1 MEKNERSMRGVPL
14 RELVET
20 TLPPGTRVLGGRDG
34 LDREVT
40 WATLLRTLPARTAIQ
55 RGDLL
60 LFSVDLLFMR
70 EPPLSFPALLEVAL
84 EREAAGLAVVGPA
97 PEDWGPLADE
107 AGLPLLALPEGI
119 SLADLAN
126 QIARFITARREALY
140 EIEREL
146 QRRFQQAALTGEG
159 LPAILRTLEEATGK
173 PAWLEDAQGSPWSDL
188 PGPPEPPPGQ
198 MERRAWLR
206 RLPLREEGGE
216 PPVALFGPDA
226 AGRICLAGAVLLE
239 RRPVGAVCLLG
250 TTGRITERDRLAV
263 AQAAAACALV
273 LIRERSLW
281 SAEARVR
288 GEFLAQV
295 LRGEL
300 PEAEARRRARILNE
314 PIEEPMA
321 VAVFR
326 APEAEGDTERLAEA
340 IRRLTA
346 RFPRRRVQPMAE
358 GIAFVFPPPG
368 GEADPETVVEG
379 LRAELVRAL
388 GLSRLAAGVGGVYAG
403 PAGLA
408 RSFRE
413 AVQSAQMV
421 EALLG
426 GNRALA
432 YARLDVYRIL
442 YPLRESELLEE
453 FYEQVL
459 GPLERYDREHHAEL
473 IPTLEA
479 FFACDGNLQ
488 RTAERLFLHRNSLA
502 YRLRRIQEITGMDLR
517 RWEDCFRLQ
526 LALKIRPMLRRSHA
540 QPGGGSEP
548 RA

>member
-1 MEKNERSMRGVPL
+1 MRGVPL
-14 RELVET
+14 KELLESI
-20 TLPPGTRVLGGRDG
+20 LPPGTRVVGGGSG
-34 LDREVT
+34 LDHEVT
-40 WATLLRTLPARTAIQ
+40 WATLLRTIPARTAIQ

-60 LFSVDLLFMR
+60 LFSIDLLAMR
-70 EPPLSFPALLEVAL
+70 EPPLSFSALLELAL
-84 EREAAGLAVVGPA
+84 EREAAGLAVVGPI
-97 PEDWGPLADE
+97 PEAWGPLADE
-107 AGLPLLALPEGI
+107 AGLPLLSLPEGI

-146 QRRFQQAALTGEG
+146 QRRFQQAILAGEG
-159 LPAILRTLEEATGK
+159 LPAILRALMEVTGK
-173 PAWLEDAQGSPWSDL
+173 RAWMEDAQGTPWPDL
-188 PGPPEPPPGQ
+188 PSPPEAPPGQ
-198 MERRAWLR
+198 AERRAWLR
-206 RLPLREEGGE
+206 RLPLRGEAE

-226 AGRICLAGAVLLE
+226 DGRVCLAGAVLLD
-239 RRPVGAVCLLG
+239 RRPVGAVCLLSPSG
-250 TTGRITERDRLAV
+250 KIAERDRFAV

-273 LIRERSLW
+273 LTRERSLW
-281 SAEARVR
+281 SAEARLR

-326 APEAEGDTERLAEA
+326 APDGEGEVERLTDA

-346 RFPRRRVQPMAE
+346 RFPRCRVQPMAE
-358 GIAFVFPPPG
+358 GVAFVFPPPA
-368 GEADPETVVEG
+368 GEADLEAVVEG
-379 LRAELVRAL
+379 LRVELARAL
-388 GLSRLAAGVGGVYAG
+388 GLNRLAAGVGGVYAG
-403 PAGLA
+403 PSGLA

-413 AVQSAQMV
+413 AVQSLQMV

-426 GNRALA
+426 GARTLA
-432 YARLDVYRIL
+432 YQRLDVYRLL
-442 YPLRESELLEE
+442 YPLRESEVLEE
-453 FYEQVL
+453 FYDQVL
-459 GPLERYDREHHAEL
+459 GPLERYDREHRAEL

-526 LALKIRPMLRRSHA
+526 LALKIRPILRRFYER
-540 QPGGGSEP
+540 PGGGSSSG
-548 RA
+548 A

>member
-1 MEKNERSMRGVPL
+1 MRGVRL
-14 RELVET
+14 RELLENL
-20 TLPPGTRVLGGRDG
+20 LPPGTQVIGGGSG
-34 LDREVT
+34 LDHEVA
-40 WATLLRTLPARTAIQ
+40 WATLLRTIPARTAIQ

-60 LFSVDLLFMR
+60 LFPVDLLSMR
-70 EPPLSFPALLEVAL
+70 EPPLAFPALLELAL
-84 EREAAGLAVVGPA
+84 EREAAGLAVVGPV

-107 AGLPLLALPEGI
+107 AGLPLLALPEGTG
-119 SLADLAN
+119 LADLAN

-146 QRRFQQAALTGEG
+146 QRRFQQAALAGEG
-159 LPAILRTLEEATGK
+159 LAAILRVLEDVTGK
-173 PAWLEDAQGSPWSDL
+173 RAWLEDAQGSPWPDL
-188 PGPPEPPPGQ
+188 PGPPEPPPGPV
-198 MERRAWLR
+198 ERRAWLR

-226 AGRICLAGAVLLE
+226 AGRICLAGAVILE
-239 RRPVGAVCLLG
+239 RRPVGAVCLLSFSSG
-250 TTGRITERDRLAV
+250 ITERDRLAV

-273 LIRERSLW
+273 LLRERSLW
-281 SAEARVR
+281 TAEARVR

-326 APEAEGDTERLAEA
+326 APDTEGNSERLTEA

-346 RFPRRRVQPMAE
+346 RFPRCRVQPMAE

-413 AVQSAQMV
+413 AVQSLQMV

-426 GNRALA
+426 GDRTLA
-432 YARLDVYRIL
+432 YSRLDVYRIL
-442 YPLRESELLEE
+442 YPLRESEVLEE
-453 FYEQVL
+453 FYEQTL

-479 FFACDGNLQ
+479 FFACDGSLQ

-526 LALKIRPMLRRSHA
+526 LALKIRPILRRPHA
-540 QPGGGSEP
+540 QPGSGSES

>member
-1 MEKNERSMRGVPL
+1 MRGVPL
-14 RELVET
+14 KELLESI
-20 TLPPGTRVLGGRDG
+20 LPPGTRVVGGGSG
-34 LDREVT
+34 LDHEVT
-40 WATLLRTLPARTAIQ
+40 WATLLRTIPARTAIQ

-60 LFSVDLLFMR
+60 LFSIDLLAMR
-70 EPPLSFPALLEVAL
+70 EPPLSFSALLELAL
-84 EREAAGLAVVGPA
+84 EREAAGLAVVGPI
-97 PEDWGPLADE
+97 PEAWGPLADE
-107 AGLPLLALPEGI
+107 AGLPLLSLPEGI

-146 QRRFQQAALTGEG
+146 QRRFQQAILAGEG
-159 LPAILRTLEEATGK
+159 LPAILRALMEVTGK
-173 PAWLEDAQGSPWSDL
+173 RAWMEDAQGTPWPDL
-188 PGPPEPPPGQ
+188 PSPPEAPPGQ
-198 MERRAWLR
+198 AERRAWLR
-206 RLPLREEGGE
+206 RLPLRGEAE

-226 AGRICLAGAVLLE
+226 DGRVCLAGAVLLD
-239 RRPVGAVCLLG
+239 RRPVGAVCLLSPSG
-250 TTGRITERDRLAV
+250 KIAERDRFAV

-273 LIRERSLW
+273 LTRERSLW
-281 SAEARVR
+281 SAEARLR

-326 APEAEGDTERLAEA
+326 ASDGEGEVERLTDA

-346 RFPRRRVQPMAE
+346 RFPRCRVQPMAE
-358 GIAFVFPPPG
+358 GVAFVFPPPA
-368 GEADPETVVEG
+368 GEADLEAVVEG
-379 LRAELVRAL
+379 LRVELARAL
-388 GLSRLAAGVGGVYAG
+388 GLNRLAAGVGGVYAG
-403 PAGLA
+403 PSGLA

-413 AVQSAQMV
+413 AVQSLQMV

-426 GNRALA
+426 GARTLA
-432 YARLDVYRIL
+432 YQRLDVYRLL
-442 YPLRESELLEE
+442 YPLRESEVLEE
-453 FYEQVL
+453 FYDQVL
-459 GPLERYDREHHAEL
+459 GPLERYDREHRAEL

-526 LALKIRPMLRRSHA
+526 LALKIRPILRRFYER
-540 QPGGGSEP
+540 PGGGSSSG
-548 RA
+548 A

>member
-1 MEKNERSMRGVPL
+1 MSL
-14 RELVET
+14 RELLDAM
-20 TLPPGTRVLGGRDG
+20 LPAGTRVVGGESG

-40 WATLLRTLPARTAIQ
+40 WATLLRTTPARTAVQ

-60 LFSVDLLFMR
+60 LFSADLLSIR
-70 EPPLSFPALLEVAL
+70 EPPLAFSALLELAL
-84 EREAAGLAVVGPA
+84 EREAAGLAVVSPI
-97 PEDWGPLADE
+97 PEAWGPLADE
-107 AGLPLLALPEGI
+107 AGLPLLALPEGT
-119 SLADLAN
+119 SLAELAN

-159 LPAILRTLEEATGK
+159 LPAILRVLIEVTGK
-173 PAWLEDAQGSPWSDL
+173 SVWMEDAQGMPWPDL
-188 PGPPEPPPGQ
+188 PSPPESSPGQ
-198 MERRAWLR
+198 AERRAWLR
-206 RLPLREEGGE
+206 RLSLREEAE
-216 PPVALFGPDA
+216 PPVVLFGPDA
-226 AGRICLAGAVLLE
+226 EERVCLAGAVLLD
-239 RRPVGAVCLLG
+239 RRPVGMICLLSPS
-250 TTGRITERDRLAV
+250 RKITERDRLAI
-263 AQAAAACALV
+263 AQAALACGLV
-273 LIRERSLW
+273 LHRERSLW

-300 PEAEARRRARILNE
+300 SEAEARRRARILSE

-326 APEAEGDTERLAEA
+326 ATDMEGNMERLADA

-346 RFPRRRVQPMAE
+346 RFARCRVQPMAE
-358 GIAFVFPPPG
+358 GIAFVFPPPV
-368 GEADPETVVEG
+368 GESDLEMVVEG
-379 LRAELVRAL
+379 LRVELARAL
-388 GLSRLAAGVGGVYAG
+388 GLTHLAAGVGGVYAG
-403 PAGLA
+403 PSGLA

-413 AVQSAQMV
+413 AVQSLQMV

-426 GNRALA
+426 GERTLS
-432 YARLDVYRIL
+432 YQRLDIYRLL
-442 YPLRESELLEE
+442 YPMRESEVLAE

-459 GPLERYDREHHAEL
+459 GSLERYDREHRAEL

-526 LALKIRPMLRRSHA
+526 MALKIRPILRRSHE
-540 QPGGGSEP
+540 QPGGGSDPSVGESP
-548 RA
+548 

>member
-1 MEKNERSMRGVPL
+1 MRGVPL
-14 RELVET
+14 RELLET
-20 TLPPGTRVLGGRDG
+20 TLPPGTRVVGGGNG

-60 LFSVDLLFMR
+60 LFSVELLAMR
-70 EPPLSFPALLEVAL
+70 EPPLAFPALLDLAA
-84 EREAAGLAVVGPA
+84 EREAAGLAIVGPI
-97 PEDWGPLADE
+97 PEAWGSLADE
-107 AGLPLLALPEGI
+107 AGLPLLALPEGT

-126 QIARFITARREALY
+126 QIARFITTRREALY
-140 EIEREL
+140 EIERDF
-146 QRRFQQAALTGEG
+146 QRRFQRAALSSEG
-159 LPAILRTLEEATGK
+159 LPAILRMLTEVTGK
-173 PAWLEDAQGSPWSDL
+173 SAWMEDLQGAPWPDL
-188 PGPPEPPPGQ
+188 PAPPEPSPGLA
-198 MERRAWLR
+198 ERRAWLR
-206 RLPLREEGGE
+206 RLPVREEGE

-226 AGRICLAGAVLLE
+226 AGRVCLAGAVLLD

-250 TTGRITERDRLAV
+250 ASGQISERDRLAV
-263 AQAAAACALV
+263 AQAAVACGLV
-273 LIRERSLW
+273 LLRERTLW
-281 SAEARVR
+281 STEARVR

-326 APEAEGDTERLAEA
+326 APDLEGNAERLAEA
-340 IRRLTA
+340 MRRLTA
-346 RFPRRRVQPMAE
+346 RFPRCRIQPMAE
-358 GIAFVFPPPG
+358 GVALVFPPPG
-368 GEADPETVVEG
+368 READLEAVVEG
-379 LRAELVRAL
+379 LRAELARAL
-388 GLSRLAAGVGGVYAG
+388 GLSRLAAGVGGAHAG
-403 PAGLA
+403 PSGLA
-408 RSFRE
+408 RAFRE
-413 AVQSAQMV
+413 AVQSLQMV
-421 EALLG
+421 EAMLG
-426 GNRALA
+426 GYRTLS
-432 YARLDVYRIL
+432 YQRLDIYRIL
-442 YPLRESELLEE
+442 YPLRESEVLEE

-459 GPLERYDREHHAEL
+459 GPLERYDQTHHAEL
-473 IPTLEA
+473 VPTLEA

-526 LALKIRPMLRRSHA
+526 LALKIRPILRRSHE
-540 QPGGGSEP
+540 QPGGGSDP

>member
-1 MEKNERSMRGVPL
+1 MRGVPL
-14 RELVET
+14 KELLESI
-20 TLPPGTRVLGGRDG
+20 LPPGTRVVGGGSG
-34 LDREVT
+34 LDHEVT
-40 WATLLRTLPARTAIQ
+40 WATLLRTIPARTAIQ

-60 LFSVDLLFMR
+60 LFSIDLLAMR
-70 EPPLSFPALLEVAL
+70 EPPLSFSALLELAL
-84 EREAAGLAVVGPA
+84 EREAAGLAVVGPI
-97 PEDWGPLADE
+97 PEAWGPLADE
-107 AGLPLLALPEGI
+107 AGLPLLSLPEGI

-146 QRRFQQAALTGEG
+146 QRRFQQAILAGEG
-159 LPAILRTLEEATGK
+159 LPAILRALMEVTGK
-173 PAWLEDAQGSPWSDL
+173 HAWMEDAQGTPWPDL
-188 PGPPEPPPGQ
+188 PSPPEAPPGQ
-198 MERRAWLR
+198 AERRAWLR
-206 RLPLREEGGE
+206 RLPLRGEAE

-226 AGRICLAGAVLLE
+226 DGRVCLAGAVLLD
-239 RRPVGAVCLLG
+239 RRPVGAVCLLSPSG
-250 TTGRITERDRLAV
+250 KIAERDRFAV

-273 LIRERSLW
+273 LTRERSLW
-281 SAEARVR
+281 SAEARLR

-326 APEAEGDTERLAEA
+326 APDGEGEVERLTDA

-346 RFPRRRVQPMAE
+346 RFPRCRVQPMAE
-358 GIAFVFPPPG
+358 GVAFVFPPPA
-368 GEADPETVVEG
+368 GEADLEAVVEG
-379 LRAELVRAL
+379 LRVELARAL
-388 GLSRLAAGVGGVYAG
+388 GLNRLAAGVGGVYAG
-403 PAGLA
+403 PSGLA

-413 AVQSAQMV
+413 AVQSLQMV

-426 GNRALA
+426 GARTLA
-432 YARLDVYRIL
+432 YQRLDVYRLL
-442 YPLRESELLEE
+442 YPLRESEVLEE
-453 FYEQVL
+453 FYDQVL
-459 GPLERYDREHHAEL
+459 GPLERYDREHRAEL

-526 LALKIRPMLRRSHA
+526 LALKIRPILRRFYER
-540 QPGGGSEP
+540 PGGGSSSG
-548 RA
+548 A

>member
-1 MEKNERSMRGVPL
+1 LMRGVPL
-14 RELVET
+14 KELLESI
-20 TLPPGTRVLGGRDG
+20 LPPGTRVVGGGSG
-34 LDREVT
+34 LDHEVT
-40 WATLLRTLPARTAIQ
+40 WATLLRTIPARTAIQ

-60 LFSVDLLFMR
+60 LFSIDLLAMR
-70 EPPLSFPALLEVAL
+70 EPPLSFSALLELAL
-84 EREAAGLAVVGPA
+84 EREAAGLAVVGPI
-97 PEDWGPLADE
+97 PEAWGPLADE
-107 AGLPLLALPEGI
+107 AGLPLLSLPEGI

-146 QRRFQQAALTGEG
+146 QRRFQQAILAGEG
-159 LPAILRTLEEATGK
+159 LPAILRALMEVTGK
-173 PAWLEDAQGSPWSDL
+173 HAWMEDAQGTPWPDL
-188 PGPPEPPPGQ
+188 PSPPEAPPGQ
-198 MERRAWLR
+198 AERRAWLR
-206 RLPLREEGGE
+206 RLPLRGEAE

-226 AGRICLAGAVLLE
+226 DGRVCLAGAVLLD
-239 RRPVGAVCLLG
+239 RRPVGAVCLLSPSG
-250 TTGRITERDRLAV
+250 KIAERDRFAV

-273 LIRERSLW
+273 LTREQSLW
-281 SAEARVR
+281 SAEARLR

-326 APEAEGDTERLAEA
+326 APDGEGEVERLTDA

-346 RFPRRRVQPMAE
+346 RFPRCRVQPMAE
-358 GIAFVFPPPG
+358 GVAFVFPPPA
-368 GEADPETVVEG
+368 GEADLEAVVEG
-379 LRAELVRAL
+379 LRVELARAL
-388 GLSRLAAGVGGVYAG
+388 GLNRLAAGVGGVYAG
-403 PAGLA
+403 PSGLA

-413 AVQSAQMV
+413 AVQSLQMV

-426 GNRALA
+426 GARTLA
-432 YARLDVYRIL
+432 YQRLDVYRLL
-442 YPLRESELLEE
+442 YPLRESEVLEE
-453 FYEQVL
+453 FYDQVL
-459 GPLERYDREHHAEL
+459 GPLERYDREHRAEL

-526 LALKIRPMLRRSHA
+526 LALKIRPILRRFYER
-540 QPGGGSEP
+540 PGGGSSSG
-548 RA
+548 A

>member
-1 MEKNERSMRGVPL
+1 MRGVPL
-14 RELVET
+14 RELLENL
-20 TLPPGTRVLGGRDG
+20 LPPGTQVIGGRGG
-34 LDREVT
+34 LDHEVT
-40 WATLLRTLPARTAIQ
+40 WATLLRTIPARTAIQ

-60 LFSVDLLFMR
+60 LFSVDLLSMR
-70 EPPLSFPALLEVAL
+70 EPPLAFPALLELAL
-84 EREAAGLAVVGPA
+84 EREAAGLAVVGPVPA
-97 PEDWGPLADE
+97 DWGLLADE
-107 AGLPLLALPEGI
+107 AGLPLLALPEGTG
-119 SLADLAN
+119 LADLAN

-146 QRRFQQAALTGEG
+146 QRRFQQAALAGEG
-159 LPAILRTLEEATGK
+159 LPAILRVLEEVTGK
-173 PAWLEDAQGSPWSDL
+173 RAWLEDAQGSPWPDL
-188 PGPPEPPPGQ
+188 PGPPEPPPGPA
-198 MERRAWLR
+198 ERRAWLR

-239 RRPVGAVCLLG
+239 RRPIGAVCLLSLSG
-250 TTGRITERDRLAV
+250 GITERDRLAV
-263 AQAAAACALV
+263 AQAASACALV
-273 LIRERSLW
+273 LLRERSLW
-281 SAEARVR
+281 TAEARVR

-326 APEAEGDTERLAEA
+326 APNAEENAERLTEA

-346 RFPRRRVQPMAE
+346 RFPRCRVQPMAE
-358 GIAFVFPPPG
+358 GVAFVFPPPG
-368 GEADPETVVEG
+368 GEADPEAVVEG
-379 LRAELVRAL
+379 LRAELVRTL
-388 GLSRLAAGVGGVYAG
+388 GLPRLAAGVGGVYAG

-413 AVQSAQMV
+413 AVQSLQMV

-426 GNRALA
+426 GDRTLA
-432 YARLDVYRIL
+432 YSRLDVYRIL
-442 YPLRESELLEE
+442 YPLRESEVLEE
-453 FYEQVL
+453 FYEQTL
-459 GPLERYDREHHAEL
+459 GPLERYDQEHHAEL

-526 LALKIRPMLRRSHA
+526 LALKIRPILRRSHA

>member
-1 MEKNERSMRGVPL
+1 MRGVSL
-14 RELVET
+14 RELLES
-20 TLPPGTRVLGGRDG
+20 TLPPGTRVVGGGGG
-34 LDREVT
+34 LDREVA
-40 WATLLRTLPARTAIQ
+40 WATLLRTIPARTAIQ

-60 LFSVDLLFMR
+60 LFSADLLAMR
-70 EPPLSFPALLEVAL
+70 EPPISFSALLELAL
-84 EREAAGLAVVGPA
+84 EREAAGLAMVGPV
-97 PEDWGPLADE
+97 PEGWGPLADE
-107 AGLPLLALPEGI
+107 AGLPLLALPEGT
-119 SLADLAN
+119 SLGDLAN

-146 QRRFQQAALTGEG
+146 QRRFQQAALAGEG
-159 LPAILRTLEEATGK
+159 LPAILQALTEVTGK
-173 PAWLEDAQGSPWSDL
+173 SAWLEDTQGAPWPDL
-188 PGPPEPPPGQ
+188 PPPPEVPPGQ
-198 MERRAWLR
+198 AERRAWLR
-206 RLPLREEGGE
+206 RLPLREEAE
-216 PPVALFGPDA
+216 PSVALFGPDA
-226 AGRICLAGAVLLE
+226 RGRVCLAGAVLLD
-239 RRPVGAVCLLG
+239 RRPVGAVCLLSPSG
-250 TTGRITERDRLAV
+250 KIAERDRFAV

-273 LIRERSLW
+273 LLRERSLW
-281 SAEARVR
+281 TAEARVR

-326 APEAEGDTERLAEA
+326 APDAEGHAGHLAEA
-340 IRRLTA
+340 IRRLTT
-346 RFPRRRVQPMAE
+346 RFPRCRVQPMAE

-368 GEADPETVVEG
+368 GESEPEAVVEG

-388 GLSRLAAGVGGVYAG
+388 GLPRLAAGVGGVYAG

-413 AVQSAQMV
+413 AVQALQMV

-426 GNRALA
+426 GDRTLA
-432 YARLDVYRIL
+432 YSRLDVYRIL
-442 YPLRESELLEE
+442 YPLRESEVLEE
-453 FYEQVL
+453 FYEQTL
-459 GPLERYDREHHAEL
+459 GSLERYDREHHAEL

-526 LALKIRPMLRRSHA
+526 LALKIRPILRRSHA
-540 QPGGGSEP
+540 QPGGGSGP

>member
-1 MEKNERSMRGVPL
+1 MRGVPL
-14 RELVET
+14 RELMET
-20 TLPPGTRVLGGRDG
+20 TLPSGTRVIGGRSG

-40 WATLLRTLPARTAIQ
+40 WATLLRTTPARTAIQ

-60 LFSVDLLFMR
+60 LFSVDLLAMR
-70 EPPLSFPALLEVAL
+70 EPPLPFPALLELAL
-84 EREAAGLAVVGPA
+84 EREAAGLAVVGPI
-97 PEDWGPLADE
+97 PEAWGPLADE
-107 AGLPLLALPEGI
+107 AGLPLLALPEGT

-140 EIEREL
+140 EIERAL
-146 QRRFQQAALTGEG
+146 QRRFQQAALAGEG
-159 LPAILRTLEEATGK
+159 LSAILQALAEVTGK
-173 PAWLEDAQGSPWSDL
+173 TVWLEDLQGAPWADL
-188 PGPPEPPPGQ
+188 PGPPGSPPGLA
-198 MERRAWLR
+198 ERRAWLR
-206 RLPLREEGGE
+206 RLPAREEAE
-216 PPVALFGPDA
+216 PPVALFGPDE
-226 AGRICLAGAVLLE
+226 AGRVCLAGAVLLD
-239 RRPVGAVCLLG
+239 RRPVGAVCLMGGAREL
-250 TTGRITERDRLAV
+250 TERDRLAV
-263 AQAAAACALV
+263 AHAAAACALV

-300 PEAEARRRARILNE
+300 PEAEARRRARVLNE
-314 PIEEPMA
+314 PIEAPMA

-326 APEAEGDTERLAEA
+326 APDAAGDAERLAEA
-340 IRRLTA
+340 MRRLTM
-346 RFPRRRVQPMAE
+346 RFPQCRVQPMAE
-358 GIAFVFPPPG
+358 GVAWVFPPPG
-368 GEADPETVVEG
+368 GEADLEGVVEG
-379 LRAELVRAL
+379 LRRELVRTL
-388 GLSRLAAGVGGVYAG
+388 GLPRLAAGVGGVYAG
-403 PAGLA
+403 PSGWA

-413 AVQSAQMV
+413 AVQSLQMV

-426 GNRALA
+426 GDHTLA
-432 YARLDVYRIL
+432 YQRLDVYRIL
-442 YPLRESELLEE
+442 YLLRESEVLEA

-459 GPLERYDREHHAEL
+459 GPLERYDREHRAEL

-526 LALKIRPMLRRSHA
+526 LALKIRPILRRSHE
-540 QPGGGSEP
+540 PSGGGSD
-548 RA
+548 AGA

>member
-1 MEKNERSMRGVPL
+1 MRGVPL
-14 RELVET
+14 KELLESI
-20 TLPPGTRVLGGRDG
+20 LPPGTRVVGGGSG
-34 LDREVT
+34 LDHEVT
-40 WATLLRTLPARTAIQ
+40 WATLLRTIPARTAIQ

-60 LFSVDLLFMR
+60 LFSIDLLAMR
-70 EPPLSFPALLEVAL
+70 EPPLSFSALLELAL
-84 EREAAGLAVVGPA
+84 EREAAGLAVVGPI
-97 PEDWGPLADE
+97 PEAWGPLADE
-107 AGLPLLALPEGI
+107 AGLPLLSLPEGI

-146 QRRFQQAALTGEG
+146 QRRFQQAILAGEG
-159 LPAILRTLEEATGK
+159 LPAILRALMEVTGK
-173 PAWLEDAQGSPWSDL
+173 HAWMEDAQGTPWPDL
-188 PGPPEPPPGQ
+188 PSPPEAPPGQ
-198 MERRAWLR
+198 AERRAWLR
-206 RLPLREEGGE
+206 RLPLRGEAE

-226 AGRICLAGAVLLE
+226 DGRVCLAGAVLLD
-239 RRPVGAVCLLG
+239 RRPVGAVCLLSPSG
-250 TTGRITERDRLAV
+250 KIAERDRFAV

-273 LIRERSLW
+273 LTREQSLW
-281 SAEARVR
+281 SAEARLR

-326 APEAEGDTERLAEA
+326 APDGEGEVERLTDA

-346 RFPRRRVQPMAE
+346 RFPRCRVQPMAE
-358 GIAFVFPPPG
+358 GVAFVFPPPA
-368 GEADPETVVEG
+368 GEADLEAVVEG
-379 LRAELVRAL
+379 LRVELARAL
-388 GLSRLAAGVGGVYAG
+388 GLNRLAAGVGGVYAG
-403 PAGLA
+403 PSGLA

-413 AVQSAQMV
+413 AVQSLQMV

-426 GNRALA
+426 GARTLA
-432 YARLDVYRIL
+432 YQRLDVYRLL
-442 YPLRESELLEE
+442 YPLRESEVLEE
-453 FYEQVL
+453 FYDQVL
-459 GPLERYDREHHAEL
+459 GPLERYDREHRAEL

-526 LALKIRPMLRRSHA
+526 LALKIRPILRRFYER
-540 QPGGGSEP
+540 PGGGSSSG
-548 RA
+548 A

>member
-1 MEKNERSMRGVPL
+1 MRGVPL
-14 RELVET
+14 RELLESI
-20 TLPPGTRVLGGRDG
+20 LPPGTRVVGGGGG
-34 LDREVT
+34 LDQEVT

-60 LFSVDLLFMR
+60 LFPVDLLAMR
-70 EPPLSFPALLEVAL
+70 EPPLAFSALLELAL
-84 EREAAGLAVVGPA
+84 ERGAAGLAAVGPI
-97 PEDWGPLADE
+97 PEAWGSLADE

-146 QRRFQQAALTGEG
+146 QRRFQQAALAGEG
-159 LPAILRTLEEATGK
+159 LSAILRALTEVTGK
-173 PAWLEDAQGSPWSDL
+173 RAWLEDAQGSPWPDL
-188 PGPPEPPPGQ
+188 PPPPEPPPGVA
-198 MERRAWLR
+198 ERRAWLR
-206 RLPLREEGGE
+206 RLPLREEAE

-226 AGRICLAGAVLLE
+226 AGRLCLAGAVLLD
-239 RRPVGAVCLLG
+239 RRPVGAVCVLSPAG
-250 TTGRITERDRLAV
+250 PIAERDRFAV
-263 AQAAAACALV
+263 AQAAAACALA
-273 LIRERSLW
+273 LLRERSLW

-300 PEAEARRRARILNE
+300 PDAEARRRARILNE

-326 APEAEGDTERLAEA
+326 GPEGDGDPERLADA

-346 RFPRRRVQPMAE
+346 RFPRCRIQPMAE
-358 GIAFVFPPPG
+358 GVALVFPPPG
-368 GEADPETVVEG
+368 GEADLEAVVEG
-379 LRAELVRAL
+379 LRAELARAL
-388 GLSRLAAGVGGVYAG
+388 GWSRLAAGVGGVYAG
-403 PAGLA
+403 PSGLA

-413 AVQSAQMV
+413 AVQSLQMV
-421 EALLG
+421 EAMLG
-426 GNRALA
+426 GDRTLA
-432 YARLDVYRIL
+432 YPRLDVYRLL
-442 YPLRESELLEE
+442 YPLRESEVLEE
-453 FYEQVL
+453 FYDRIL
-459 GPLERYDREHHAEL
+459 GPLERYDREHRAEL

-526 LALKIRPMLRRSHA
+526 LALKIRPILRRSHE
-540 QPGGGSEP
+540 QPGGGSQP
-548 RA
+548 RD

>member
-1 MEKNERSMRGVPL
+1 MRGVLL
-14 RELVET
+14 RELLDSM
-20 TLPPGTRVLGGRDG
+20 LPPGTRVVGGGSG

-40 WATLLRTLPARTAIQ
+40 WATLLRTIPARTAIQ

-60 LFSVDLLFMR
+60 LFSVDLLSMR
-70 EPPLSFPALLEVAL
+70 EPPLSFSVLLELAL
-84 EREAAGLAVVGPA
+84 EREAAGLAVVGPV
-97 PEDWGPLADE
+97 PEPWGPLADE
-107 AGLPLLALPEGI
+107 AGLPLLALPEGT

-146 QRRFQQAALTGEG
+146 QRRFQQAALAGEG
-159 LPAILRTLEEATGK
+159 LPAILRALAEVTGK
-173 PAWLEDAQGSPWSDL
+173 SAWMEDAQGAPWPDL
-188 PGPPEPPPGQ
+188 PSPPQSSPGQ
-198 MERRAWLR
+198 AERRAWLR
-206 RLPLREEGGE
+206 RLPLREEAE

-226 AGRICLAGAVLLE
+226 EGRVCLAGAVLLD
-239 RRPVGAVCLLG
+239 RRPIGVVCLLSPSPK
-250 TTGRITERDRLAV
+250 ITERDRFAV
-263 AQAAAACALV
+263 AQATAACALV
-273 LIRERSLW
+273 LLRERSLW

-314 PIEEPMA
+314 PLEEPMA

-326 APEAEGDTERLAEA
+326 APDAEENAERLAEA

-346 RFPRRRVQPMAE
+346 RFPRCRIQPMAE
-358 GIAFVFPPPG
+358 GVAFVFPPPG
-368 GEADPETVVEG
+368 GEADLEAVVEG
-379 LRAELVRAL
+379 LRVELARAL

-403 PAGLA
+403 PAGLS

-413 AVQSAQMV
+413 AVQSLQMV

-426 GNRALA
+426 GDRALA
-432 YARLDVYRIL
+432 YQRLDVYRLL
-442 YPLRESELLEE
+442 YPLRESEALEE
-453 FYEQVL
+453 FYNQTL
-459 GPLERYDREHHAEL
+459 GPLERYDLEHRAEL

-526 LALKIRPMLRRSHA
+526 LALKIRPILRRSHERPGSGSDPRA
-540 QPGGGSEP
+540 GGGP
-548 RA
+548 

>member
-1 MEKNERSMRGVPL
+1 MRGVPL
-14 RELVET
+14 KELLESI
-20 TLPPGTRVLGGRDG
+20 LPPGTRVVGGGSG
-34 LDREVT
+34 LDHEVT
-40 WATLLRTLPARTAIQ
+40 WATLLRTIPARTAIQ

-60 LFSVDLLFMR
+60 LFPIDLLAMR
-70 EPPLSFPALLEVAL
+70 EPPLSFSALLELAL
-84 EREAAGLAVVGPA
+84 EREAAGLAVVGPI
-97 PEDWGPLADE
+97 PEAWGPLADE
-107 AGLPLLALPEGI
+107 ADLPLLSLPEGT

-146 QRRFQQAALTGEG
+146 QRRFQQAALAGEG
-159 LPAILRTLEEATGK
+159 LPAILRALMEVTGK
-173 PAWLEDAQGSPWSDL
+173 RAWMEDAQGTPWPDL
-188 PGPPEPPPGQ
+188 PSPPESPPGSA
-198 MERRAWLR
+198 ERRAWLR
-206 RLPLREEGGE
+206 RLPLREEAE

-226 AGRICLAGAVLLE
+226 DGRICLAGAMLLD
-239 RRPVGAVCLLG
+239 RRPVGAVCLLSESG
-250 TTGRITERDRLAV
+250 KITERDRFAV

-273 LIRERSLW
+273 LLRERSSW
-281 SAEARVR
+281 SAEVRVR

-326 APEAEGDTERLAEA
+326 APDVEGDGERLADA
-340 IRRLTA
+340 IRRFTA
-346 RFPRRRVQPMAE
+346 RFPRCRIQSMAE
-358 GIAFVFPPPG
+358 GVAFVFPPPS
-368 GEADPETVVEG
+368 GEADLEAVVEG
-379 LRAELVRAL
+379 LRVELARAL

-403 PAGLA
+403 PSGLA

-413 AVQSAQMV
+413 AVQSLEMV

-426 GNRALA
+426 GARTLA
-432 YARLDVYRIL
+432 YQRLDVYRLL
-442 YPLRESELLEE
+442 YPLRESEVLEE
-453 FYEQVL
+453 LYDRVL
-459 GPLERYDREHHAEL
+459 GPLEHYDREHRAEL

-526 LALKIRPMLRRSHA
+526 LALKIRPILRRSYE
-540 QPGGGSEP
+540 QPGGGSSSG
-548 RA
+548 A